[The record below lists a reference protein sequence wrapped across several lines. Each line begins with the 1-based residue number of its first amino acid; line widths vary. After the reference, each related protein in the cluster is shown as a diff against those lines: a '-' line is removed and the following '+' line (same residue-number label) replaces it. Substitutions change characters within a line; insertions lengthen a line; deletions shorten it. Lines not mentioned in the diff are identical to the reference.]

1 MPDFTSKQF
10 YRKVFFRH
18 GLLGVAVH
26 IPTDNAEGFKEGA
39 KLEEAGL
46 SKQAEG
52 TLLKTPLC

>member
-1 MPDFTSKQF
+1 MF
-10 YRKVFFRH
+10 
-18 GLLGVAVH
+18 A
-26 IPTDNAEGFKEGA
+26 DNAEGFKEGA